1 MGNGSDSIFGPLN
14 ATVEKQNC
22 GVKLGVG
29 EGSVIMSAGG
39 AFFGASALEGLTQKK
54 SASMNESDC
63 RIGAS
68 RFGCMKPRNCKCLG
82 EYFLKN
88 RGVVAEDP

>member
-1 MGNGSDSIFGPLN
+1 MHSNSGICCRLWTSERFARSLNYKVSLGNGSDSIFGPLN

-39 AFFGASALEGLTQKK
+39 AFFGASALEGLNQKN
-54 SASMNESDC
+54 SASMN
-63 RIGAS
+63 
-68 RFGCMKPRNCKCLG
+68 
-82 EYFLKN
+82 
-88 RGVVAEDP
+88 